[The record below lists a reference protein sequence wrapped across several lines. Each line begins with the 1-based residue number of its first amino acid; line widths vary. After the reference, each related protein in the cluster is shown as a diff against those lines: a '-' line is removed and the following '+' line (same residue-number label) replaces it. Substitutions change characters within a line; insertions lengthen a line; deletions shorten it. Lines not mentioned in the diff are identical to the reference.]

1 MYLYGGDEKDI
12 AHTIVNAVAIDSG
25 MICDGAKASCAAKI
39 ASAVEAGLLGMQMQ
53 MHKSQFFGGE
63 GIVVKGVENTIRNVA
78 TLASEGMRETDRT
91 IIRMM
96 IEEN

>member
-1 MYLYGGDEKDI
+1 
-12 AHTIVNAVAIDSG
+12 
-25 MICDGAKASCAAKI
+25 
-39 ASAVEAGLLGMQMQ
+39 MQMQ

-91 IIRMM
+91 IIHMM